1 MKMKKIILI
10 VFIFI
15 ISLGL
20 GSCKRE
26 EKYNDALKI
35 GVSEIPKN
43 LNPYVSTLSANT
55 YISSMI
61 YDTLLGTTT
70 EPSDPNLVYPDGTK
84 YEGVSEDNY
93 FNFTDN
99 LVYLEGAYLKK
110 DGSKYG
116 LEYYEPTK
124 EEYEEQLKKKNI
136 VYGYDETGN
145 VILETEEEFNIRKER
160 AVPSHNWMR
169 YRFKV
174 NENITWSDGTKF
186 SADDIIFTFKY
197 AIKYSGAIAQVAY
210 FLDNYFNCYNDNGD
224 FVLELASNKL
234 SDIKTICSSIYIIPE
249 HIWSN
254 ITRPNYEKN
263 LNPVGTGLYV
273 VKDGDYIADQAI
285 TLTLREDLSEEVL
298 KENFYYEPISHIM
311 LMRLSNE
318 EIMLNSLANGDIDVY
333 LDSIKTLKAESLENN
348 SKYKDI
354 LISSGQN
361 EFVTTLAFNVG
372 ENGIFKD
379 ENFNGNAKVIRE
391 AISLAINQDILI
403 TDVLSGK
410 GERVGDGLVQDYY
423 KHALTDEFGNYSYH
437 ETNIEK
443 ANALLDGIGYLKNEE
458 NIRDLKFT
466 VLASQSNE
474 ALVRRLGQMLEEN
487 IGIKLDYEMASSTYS
502 EDIKQ
507 ANGASFDL
515 IINTVTFAEDKLL
528 MFDARFGVY
537 STGTPRTWNVTG
549 VYDKE
554 LSDLMYKMDTTIN
567 MEEQLEL
574 SKQVQAKLKTLY
586 VEVPLFC
593 EDLQY
598 VYTTKKYD
606 GFISDKSGQVLN
618 ELSYKF
624 LRRK

>member
-1 MKMKKIILI
+1 MMKKVVIF
-10 VFIFI
+10 VFIFLA
-15 ISLGL
+15 SLSL
-20 GSCKRE
+20 ASCQRE
-26 EKYNDALKI
+26 AKYEDSLKI
-35 GVSEIPKN
+35 GVAEIPKN

-61 YDTLLGTTT
+61 YDTLLGTVT
-70 EPSDPNLVYPDGTK
+70 EPSDPNIVYPDGTK
-84 YEGVSEDNY
+84 YEEASADNY

-110 DGSKYG
+110 EGSIYG

-124 EEYEEQLKKKNI
+124 EEYEQQLKKKNI
-136 VYGYDETGN
+136 VYGYDEIGN
-145 VILETEEEFNIRKER
+145 AITESEEEFVIRRER

-174 NENITWSDGTKF
+174 NDSITWSDGTKF
-186 SADDIIFTFKY
+186 TADDIVFTFKY
-197 AIKYSGAIAQVAY
+197 ALKYSGAIAQVAY
-210 FLDNYFNCYNDNGD
+210 FLDNHFNCYNDNGD

-263 LNPVGTGLYV
+263 LNPIGTGLYT
-273 VKDGDYIADQAI
+273 VKEGDYIEDQAV
-285 TLTLREDLSEEVL
+285 TLTLREDLSKEVL
-298 KENFYYEPISHIM
+298 KENFYYEPITHIM

-348 SKYKDI
+348 PSYEDV
-354 LISSGQN
+354 LISAGQN

-372 ENGIFKD
+372 KKGIFKD
-379 ENFNGNAKVIRE
+379 ENFNGNAKTIRE
-391 AISLAINQDILI
+391 AISLAIDQEILI
-403 TDVLSGK
+403 KDVLSGK
-410 GERVGDGLVQDYY
+410 GQTVGDGLVQFYY
-423 KHALTDEFGNYSYH
+423 EHALKDEAGNYLAH
-437 ETNIEK
+437 ETNIAK
-443 ANALLDGIGYLKNEE
+443 ANALLDSIGYLKNAKGL
-458 NIRDLKFT
+458 RDLEFT

-474 ALVRRLGQMLEEN
+474 ALVRRLGEMLEEN
-487 IGIKLDYEMASSTYS
+487 IGIKLNYEMATSTYS

-507 ANGASFDL
+507 ANGADFDL

-537 STGTPRTWNVTG
+537 STGSPRTWNVTG
-549 VYDKE
+549 VYDE
-554 LSDLMYKMDTTIN
+554 VLSDLMYEMDTTIN
-567 MEEQLEL
+567 MTEQLEL
-574 SKQVQAKLKTLY
+574 SKKVQAQVASLY

-598 VYTTKKYD
+598 VYTTKKYI
-606 GFISDKSGQVLN
+606 GFINDKSGQVLN